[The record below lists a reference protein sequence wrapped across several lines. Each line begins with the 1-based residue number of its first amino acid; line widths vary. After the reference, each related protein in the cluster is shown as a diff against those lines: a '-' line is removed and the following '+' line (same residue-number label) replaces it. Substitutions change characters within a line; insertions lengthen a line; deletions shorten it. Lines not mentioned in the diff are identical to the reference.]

1 MPFHLTMTRTEDNCP
16 GYNREQMLSLVEAAE
31 RLPTVAKDLR
41 VTVHSL
47 VWGAPE
53 HVAFALLE
61 AESIGAIT
69 QYVNSIPIRQDTR
82 VNVVEPLADV
92 LETGRAML
100 ARMQQK

>member
-1 MPFHLTMTRTEDNCP
+1 MTHTEDNCP
-16 GYNREQMLSLVEAAE
+16 GYNREMMPNLLEAGE
-31 RLPTVAKDLR
+31 RLPTVAKDLG

-100 ARMQQK
+100 ARMQVK